1 MMMTSNEKPANILQ
15 ILERGPMKSQKHNQG
30 ELKEVTV
37 KIENQVALDL
47 ELMSKNTGMP
57 VADIV
62 VIALKRFRSSHLDY
76 MKLVPMT
83 E

>member
-1 MMMTSNEKPANILQ
+1 
-15 ILERGPMKSQKHNQG
+15 MKSQKHNQG
-30 ELKEVTV
+30 ELKEITV
-37 KIENQVALDL
+37 KIETKVVEDL
-47 ELMSKNTGMP
+47 ELMAKNTGMP

-76 MKLVPMT
+76 LKQVPMT

>member
-1 MMMTSNEKPANILQ
+1 
-15 ILERGPMKSQKHNQG
+15 MKSQKHNQG
-30 ELKEVTV
+30 DLKEITV
-37 KIENQVALDL
+37 KIESKVAEDL

-76 MKLVPMT
+76 LKQVPLT

>member
-1 MMMTSNEKPANILQ
+1 
-15 ILERGPMKSQKHNQG
+15 MKSQKHNQG

-37 KIENQVALDL
+37 KIETQVAQDL
-47 ELMSKNTGMP
+47 ELMAKNTGMP

-76 MKLVPMT
+76 LKQVPMT

>member
-1 MMMTSNEKPANILQ
+1 
-15 ILERGPMKSQKHNQG
+15 MKSQKHNQG
-30 ELKEVTV
+30 DLKEVTV
-37 KIENQVALDL
+37 KMEAKVVEDL

-76 MKLVPMT
+76 LKQVPMT

>member
-1 MMMTSNEKPANILQ
+1 
-15 ILERGPMKSQKHNQG
+15 MKSQKHNEG
-30 ELKEVTV
+30 ELKEVAV
-37 KIENQVALDL
+37 KIEKQVALDL

-62 VIALKRFRSSHLDY
+62 VIALKRFRASHLDY
-76 MKLVPMT
+76 LKQVPVT

>member
-1 MMMTSNEKPANILQ
+1 
-15 ILERGPMKSQKHNQG
+15 MKSQKHNQG
-30 ELKEVTV
+30 EVKELTV
-37 KIENQVALDL
+37 KIEQKVLEDL